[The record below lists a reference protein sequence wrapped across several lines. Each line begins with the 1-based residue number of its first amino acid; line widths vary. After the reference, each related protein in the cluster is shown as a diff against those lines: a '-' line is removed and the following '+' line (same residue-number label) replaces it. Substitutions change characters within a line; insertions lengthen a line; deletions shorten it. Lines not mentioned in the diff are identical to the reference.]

1 MQSFKSSLPFPMV
14 KSDLCYV
21 ATLQKSGR
29 RASSTFL
36 DIRKRCCVVL
46 NFLAFRFTSSTSH
59 MPPVQYLSASGD
71 DDATDLL
78 LLFHRR
84 SNLANVNADGA

>member
-36 DIRKRCCVVL
+36 DICKRCYVL
-46 NFLAFRFTSSTSH
+46 QNFLTFRFTSSTSY
-59 MPPVQYLSASGD
+59 MPPVQYLSE
-71 DDATDLL
+71 
-78 LLFHRR
+78 R
-84 SNLANVNADGA
+84 